1 MQRLW
6 SPVTRRRA
14 TWSGAVLLMLAACA
28 GPRAAAPPSAPATP
42 AGRRL
47 EAPSQPVAQP
57 TATPVPTATPRAPFT
72 GRPLGA
78 TGMPRRPVA
87 VKIDNAPAARP
98 QWGLSQAELVIEAP
112 AEGFAT
118 RFTALFSEQ
127 DLPRVGPVRSA
138 RPFDLGLSR
147 IYDFMLA
154 YAGAGN
160 TLTWRIAE
168 QKVPALK
175 APELAEGILPDSP
188 YFRTSDR
195 RPPHNLYVNLERF
208 RQKMA
213 EAGVR
218 DTTQLQAFVFYVAPP
233 EEGSV
238 RTIELGYHPLYRVVY
253 RYDPATRHYRRFT
266 AGQPHI
272 DALTRQQVVVDN
284 VIVQYVEM
292 WPAPEYEP
300 DSAGNVVLDGKLVGE
315 GRAQIFHD
323 GHAVEGSWVQ
333 PGEGTP
339 PRFLDAEGRPV
350 ELKPGSVWI
359 HLVPVDFQVTIG

>member
-1 MQRLW
+1 M
-6 SPVTRRRA
+6 
-14 TWSGAVLLMLAACA
+14 
-28 GPRAAAPPSAPATP
+28 P
-42 AGRRL
+42 AGQRT
-47 EAPSQPVAQP
+47 EAPSQPTAHP

-72 GRPLGA
+72 GRPLSA
-78 TGMPRRPVA
+78 PGMPRRPVA

-118 RFTALFSEQ
+118 RFTAIFSEQ
-127 DLPRVGPVRSA
+127 DLARVGPVRSA

-175 APELAEGILPDSP
+175 APELAEGIPPDSP
-188 YFRTSDR
+188 YFRTNDR

-218 DTTQLQAFVFYVAPP
+218 DTTSLQAFSFYATQP
-233 EEGSV
+233 EEGSA
-238 RTIELGYHPLYRVVY
+238 RTIDLSYHPLYRAVY
-253 RYDPATRHYRRFT
+253 RYDPATRSYRRFT
-266 AGQPHI
+266 AGQPHL
-272 DALTRQQVVVDN
+272 DALTQQQLTMDN
-284 VIVQYVEM
+284 IIVQYVEM

-300 DSAGNVVLDGKLVGE
+300 DSAGNVVLDGRLVGE

-323 GHAVEGSWVQ
+323 GHAVEGRWVQ
-333 PGEGTP
+333 PEEGVP
-339 PRFLDAEGRPV
+339 PRFLDAEGKPV

-359 HLVPVDFQVTIG
+359 HLVPPDFRVTTS